1 MPGSKMF
8 ESLGLL
14 NQACFGTSCSVCLV
28 LQQCRDN
35 IRMNART
42 KGLQPHCKKMISVT
56 SLLLMLWLI
65 SVNALMT
72 AYVTEV
78 IQEDISSNIR
88 TLFR

>member
-56 SLLLMLWLI
+56 SLLLMWLI

-72 AYVTEV
+72 AYVT
-78 IQEDISSNIR
+78 SSNIR

>member
-28 LQQCRDN
+28 LQQCRD
-35 IRMNART
+35 
-42 KGLQPHCKKMISVT
+42 KGLQLHCKKMISVT

-78 IQEDISSNIR
+78 IQEDTSSNIR